1 MRLCLQNNKFTF
13 EPLNFESSNILQLPQ
28 EMKLSTPKLP
38 NYKFA
43 FLFLQRFKS
52 IDMRILLKMMVLSC
66 LLGVTVTSQAQ
77 RFEAGLVAG
86 INLSQIDGD
95 RLAGFNKPGFNAGA
109 KVATILSDR
118 WQLSLEFLFSQ
129 QGASRSKYDDPSSA
143 YDKIRLN
150 FVEVPVMINFKE
162 WKFHLSGGV
171 SYARLIDYQV
181 IDALGGDATDS
192 QEFNESM
199 FSLVFGGTYYFRENM
214 GFEVRWF
221 RALQDLQKQQGASS
235 LIGRSISF
243 RLIYLL

>member
-1 MRLCLQNNKFTF
+1 MQG
-13 EPLNFESSNILQLPQ
+13 ILK
-28 EMKLSTPKLP
+28 M
-38 NYKFA
+38 
-43 FLFLQRFKS
+43 
-52 IDMRILLKMMVLSC
+52 ILLIC
-66 LLGVTVTSQAQ
+66 LLGMAGIAQAQ

-86 INLSQIDGD
+86 LNLSQLDGD
-95 RLAGFNKPGFNAGA
+95 RLAGFNKPGLNAGG

-118 WQLSLEFLFSQ
+118 WQVSLEFLFSQ
-129 QGASRSKYDDPSSA
+129 QGSSRSKYDDPSSA

-171 SYARLIDYQV
+171 SYNRLVDYQV
-181 IDALGGDATDS
+181 IDALGGDVTDL
-192 QEFNESM
+192 QTFNEDL
-199 FSLVFGGTYYFRENM
+199 FSLVFGGTYYFREKA

-221 RALQDLQKQQGASS
+221 RALNDLQKKGGDNS